1 VATYAEYVRQ
11 RRRELARQLTAKEK
25 GEDPK
30 ITIPTGLRDL
40 DKLGGTKRGIL
51 TLVGGATGQGKDI
64 YALHMMEAAAQRG
77 YTVEVWSME
86 DPVERTVDRSL
97 SKPTA
102 INNAKIYSLDID
114 REQLGNIN
122 LAAKEI
128 EDWGAR
134 IEFHEGLRDAD
145 EVMEGLEASEAD
157 LRIVNY
163 LQAFPGS
170 DLERCIAEFCWK
182 ANKVAQDDNCAVLA
196 MSQVNTAKV
205 EERGLR
211 LLERSLQRD
220 PERPNVRGFA
230 PWGAS
235 DLAWCQ
241 AAGQRAKDLRFLWRP
256 NYYLRQAG
264 QPVKDD
270 RMEITGTKNSFGS
283 EGRVVVG
290 FDGKTARL
298 YDLKDKDE

>member
-1 VATYAEYVRQ
+1 MKYSVYA
-11 RRRELARQLTAKEK
+11 RRRYKEITTQHAAKER
-25 GEDPK
+25 GEDPR
-30 ITIPTGLRDL
+30 ITIPMGLKEL

-51 TLVGGATGQGKDI
+51 TLVGGATGQGKDM
-64 YALHMMEAAAQRG
+64 YAQHAMEGAAQAG
-77 YTVEVWSME
+77 YSVEVWSME
-86 DPVERTVDRSL
+86 DPPERTVDRSL
-97 SKPTA
+97 SKQTDL
-102 INNAKIYSLDID
+102 NNAKIYALDFEKK
-114 REQLGNIN
+114 R
-122 LAAKEI
+122 LADLKIATANI
-128 EDWGAR
+128 EDWGEN
-134 IEFHEGLRDAD
+134 IEFHAGLLDAG
-145 EVMEGLEASEAD
+145 EVLEGLEASEAD

-163 LQAFPGS
+163 LQAFPGN
-170 DLERCIAEFCWK
+170 DLERTIADFCWK
-182 ANKVAQDDNCAVLA
+182 ANKIAQDDGCAVLA

-211 LLERSLQRD
+211 ILERSQQRD

-241 AAGQRAKDLRFLWRP
+241 AAGQRAKDLRFIWRP

-264 QPVKDD
+264 VAVKDD

-283 EGRVVVG
+283 EGRVTVG

-298 YDLKDKDE
+298 YDLAE

>member
-1 VATYAEYVRQ
+1 MKYSEFVRR
-11 RRRELARQLTAKEK
+11 RRRELKRQLAAKER
-25 GEDPK
+25 GEDPRV
-30 ITIPTGLRDL
+30 TIPTGLLEL

-51 TLVGGATGQGKDI
+51 TIVGGATGQGKDI
-64 YALHMMEAAAQRG
+64 YALNIMEAAARAG
-77 YTVEVWSME
+77 YSVEVWSME
-86 DPVERTVDRSL
+86 DPADRTVDRSL
-97 SKPTA
+97 SKPTGV
-102 INNAKIYSLDID
+102 NNAKIYSVDITRD
-114 REQLGNIN
+114 QLENIEI
-122 LAAKEI
+122 AAREI
-128 EDWGAR
+128 EEWADR
-134 IEFHEGLRDAD
+134 IEFHEGLRDAE
-145 EVMEGLEASEAD
+145 EVLEGLTASDAD

-170 DLERCIAEFCWK
+170 DLERTIAEFCWT

-241 AAGQRAKDLRFLWRP
+241 AAGQRAKDLRFIWRP

-264 QPVKDD
+264 IAVKDD
-270 RMEITGTKNSFGS
+270 RMEVTGTKNSFGS
-283 EGRVVVG
+283 EGRVTVG

-298 YDLKDKDE
+298 YDLQE